1 MYTDRV
7 SQSDTNWGQSALEYA
22 QDAKARRRANA
33 AKQRDKFR
41 AELKLA
47 SAAKKAA
54 GLTQRVVHDRKLGR
68 ARVSVKADVSGSV
81 ETVNGVKVVVHR
93 KPSYDGRSV
102 YHMRISLPYVSIL
115 EAG

>member
-33 AKQRDKFR
+33 ARQRDKFR

-54 GLTQRVVHDRKLGR
+54 GLTQRVIHDRRMGKSHI
-68 ARVSVKADVSGSV
+68 VVVKASQSV
-81 ETVNGVKVVVHR
+81 EMVNGVKVVVHR